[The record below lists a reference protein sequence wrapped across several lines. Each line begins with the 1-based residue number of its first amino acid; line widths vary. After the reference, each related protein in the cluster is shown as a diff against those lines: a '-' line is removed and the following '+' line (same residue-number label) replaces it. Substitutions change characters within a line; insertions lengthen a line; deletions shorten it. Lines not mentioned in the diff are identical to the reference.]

1 MTAFQGTTPPVW
13 LDPSVQLMLG
23 KHLLSCLPHEACGI
37 LLGTAAAGGILIS
50 SYVPL
55 SNVAPDPL
63 HAFEPDPREWVKAL
77 YSDPAPIGLFHS
89 HPISPPLPSA
99 ADMQGLKAL
108 GPEFKVYL
116 IGSPG
121 TDSGLLPVLNGFII
135 SRESSTEGKTAVQ
148 LLPATLQ
155 ALLK

>member
-1 MTAFQGTTPPVW
+1 
-13 LDPSVQLMLG
+13 LN
-23 KHLLSCLPHEACGI
+23 
-37 LLGTAAAGGILIS
+37 
-50 SYVPL
+50 
-55 SNVAPDPL
+55 NVAPDPL

-108 GPEFKVYL
+108 GPDFMVYL

>member
-1 MTAFQGTTPPVW
+1 MTAFQGTTPPIR
-13 LDPSVQLMLG
+13 LDSSVQLMLG
-23 KHLLSCLPHEACGI
+23 KHLLTCLPHEACGL

-63 HAFEPDPREWVKAL
+63 HTFVPDPGEWVKAM

-89 HPISPPLPSA
+89 HPASLPWPSQS
-99 ADMQGLKAL
+99 DMQGLQAL

-121 TDSGLLPVLNGFII
+121 TGNALPLLNGFII
-135 SRESSTEGKTAVQ
+135 SRGIGPDGKPAAQ
-148 LLPATLQ
+148 LLHTELQ

>member
-1 MTAFQGTTPPVW
+1 MTTHQGTPPPIR
-13 LDPSVQLMLG
+13 LDSSVQLMLG
-23 KHLLSCLPHEACGI
+23 KHLLTCLPHEACGL

-63 HAFEPDPREWVKAL
+63 HAFVPDPSEWVRAMF
-77 YSDPAPIGLFHS
+77 SSPAPIGLFHS
-89 HPISPPLPSA
+89 HPTSPPWPSP
-99 ADMQGLKAL
+99 ADIQGLIAL
-108 GPEFKVYL
+108 GPEFRVYL

-121 TDSGLLPVLNGFII
+121 QGGLQPPALNGFII
-135 SRESSTEGKTAVQ
+135 SRESGADGPQ
-148 LLPATLQ
+148 LLHTGLQ